1 MVPISGAL
9 EHQGDEAGRPAGPW
23 LFYPELGLRPG
34 EKDAQRV
41 YKNALRAMRR
51 ALHKAGLPAHYTL
64 HSLRHTF
71 GSGLISRGV
80 SPAYVQEQM
89 GHASIEQTEGKAPD
103 A

>member
-1 MVPISGAL
+1 MCLARWPRLLAAAVALHKSTVAKVVPISGAL

-41 YKNALRAMRR
+41 YKNALRAIRL
-51 ALHKAGLPAHYTL
+51 ALQKAGLPAHYTL

-80 SPAYVQEQM
+80 
-89 GHASIEQTEGKAPD
+89 
-103 A
+103 